1 MGVAKVV
8 ELVGSS
14 PNSWEEA
21 LRNVIEDAKK
31 LGDVRGVDVLSIKA
45 VIREGVIKE
54 WRTVVKVAYV

>member
-8 ELVGSS
+8 EMVGSS

-21 LRNVIEDAKK
+21 LRNVIEEAKK

>member
-1 MGVAKVV
+1 MSVAKVV
-8 ELVGSS
+8 EMVGSS

-21 LRNVIEDAKK
+21 LRNVIEEAKK

-45 VIREGVIKE
+45 VIREGTIKE

>member
-8 ELVGSS
+8 EMVGSS
-14 PNSWEEA
+14 PNNWEEA
-21 LRNVIEDAKK
+21 LRNVIEEAKK